1 MPQMIEV
8 LSSVVVGI
16 LSHGNEGDCF
26 SMKLI
31 LLNST
36 EHPPCSSSTYFSN
49 KICGFSYLR
58 LGLFLHI
65 FRIYKELLQ
74 LNNREKNLVFKKAK
88 GLHGHFSKEG
98 IHMPKKH
105 NGELFGT

>member
-8 LSSVVVGI
+8 LSSVAVGI
-16 LSHGNEGDCF
+16 LSHGNKGDCF
-26 SMKLI
+26 STKLM
-31 LLNST
+31 LLYSS
-36 EHPPCSSSTYFSN
+36 EHPPCSSSTYFTN

-74 LNNREKNLVFKKAK
+74 LNNRGK
-88 GLHGHFSKEG
+88 
-98 IHMPKKH
+98 
-105 NGELFGT
+105 T